1 MREPRGDPRAPPS
14 NGGKETA
21 PPRRCAGSPRRRSAA
36 CAAVGGKL
44 RPGWRRGKMAAGIRE
59 KQTGERLPWFLLL
72 GAASLQSAV
81 GRERGAP
88 RGVAGGSS
96 GSLLSSPPLSLTAPL
111 GRDGGVPAPPRSTWG
126 ICGRFGSPGGGLF
139 LPPTPLGVAL
149 LSGGFDGGPGALLP
163 RGLACRAGPGS
174 TGVRRRG
181 RRCRCGVE
189 ITPQGGAARAGK
201 GAVAV
206 SVGVGYTFPLFG
218 FLSGCGKG
226 QPEVSFKGGK
236 IKQLLCCPC

>member
-1 MREPRGDPRAPPS
+1 MVSTARRGLCS
-14 NGGKETA
+14 VCGGEGA
-21 PPRRCAGSPRRRSAA
+21 RCASGCSWGLFWEPA
-36 CAAVGGKL
+36 
-44 RPGWRRGKMAAGIRE
+44 
-59 KQTGERLPWFLLL
+59 FL
-72 GAASLQSAV
+72 
-81 GRERGAP
+81 
-88 RGVAGGSS
+88 
-96 GSLLSSPPLSLTAPL
+96 PPLSLTAPL

-149 LSGGFDGGPGALLP
+149 LSGGFGGGPGALLP

-236 IKQLLCCPC
+236 IKQLLCCPCKDDIEVLECLLSFGKLRL